1 MSTADNARVL
11 QWSDSG
17 TADHRWTLVDNGNG
31 TYRIR
36 NVNSGKLLAILNG
49 SSTWG
54 AQIVQDPD
62 NGSADNNWRLV
73 ASA

>member
-1 MSTADNARVL
+1 MSSANNARVL

-17 TADHRWTLVDNGNG
+17 TADHRWTLLDNGNG

-36 NVNSGKLLAILNG
+36 NVNSGKLLAVLNG

-54 AQIVQDPD
+54 TQIVQDSD

-73 ASA
+73 STT